1 MIFGINTTSDI
12 SKLFYIISRAV
23 RRVKFE
29 AILKYHKWYL
39 CQISRTIHAINCLY
53 YNLRNSV
60 IQHHVFIFAEL
71 FRFVGEQVGFEVLVF
86 GPAGPDIEP
95 GRCTFLS
102 ILVFRIFVQFLNL
115 LISKSRDLSA
125 IFA

>member
-1 MIFGINTTSDI
+1 MIFGVNTTSDI

-23 RRVKFE
+23 GRVKFG
-29 AILKYHKWYL
+29 AILKHHKWYL

-60 IQHHVFIFAEL
+60 IERHVFIFVEL
-71 FRFVGEQVGFEVLVF
+71 FRFVGEQIGFEVLVF

-102 ILVFRIFVQFLNL
+102 ILVFRIFF
-115 LISKSRDLSA
+115 
-125 IFA
+125 